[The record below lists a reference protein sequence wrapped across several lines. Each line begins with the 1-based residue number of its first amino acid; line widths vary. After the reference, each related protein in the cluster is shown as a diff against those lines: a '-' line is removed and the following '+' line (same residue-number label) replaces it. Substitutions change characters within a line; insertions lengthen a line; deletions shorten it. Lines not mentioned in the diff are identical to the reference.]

1 VKQNVFLY
9 KILDWLMNITA
20 GLGKYILQTHN
31 TKKFED
37 SMGGV

>member
-1 VKQNVFLY
+1 
-9 KILDWLMNITA
+9 MNITA
-20 GLGKYILQTHN
+20 GFGKYILQTHN